1 MGKKPSMRKMW
12 YYYQLYIKK
21 VGKSSLYNQYVT
33 PSMRKMLI
41 WTNIHEDAAKYR
53 KQGWKTEAVTLLTK
67 NGFMFTAGFV
77 LSNESREYFMLYT
90 PTEDYMVD
98 TKELCDYAVAHGWL

>member
-1 MGKKPSMRKMW
+1 MEKKPSMRKMW
-12 YYYQLYIKK
+12 YYYELYIKK
-21 VGKSSLYNQYVT
+21 LGKSTLYNQFGR
-33 PSMRKMLI
+33 PSNTKIKI
-41 WTNIHEDAAKYR
+41 WNNICYDAEQYR
-53 KQGWKTEAVTLLTK
+53 KQGWVVDDVTLLTK

-77 LSNESREYFMLYT
+77 VSKEREYFILYT